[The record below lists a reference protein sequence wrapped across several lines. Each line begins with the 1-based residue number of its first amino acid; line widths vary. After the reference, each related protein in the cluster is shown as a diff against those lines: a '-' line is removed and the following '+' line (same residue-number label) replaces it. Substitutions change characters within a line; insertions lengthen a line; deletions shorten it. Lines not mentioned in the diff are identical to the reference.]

1 MDEVFTRDLVRLL
14 NTNDPFMTEA
24 REMCDLVGMPLDPL
38 VDFTNDPNDSNP
50 VLGHAQGVK
59 RLVLRQFIM
68 LRSFWNVEE
77 SDFLHCYDL
86 VEDCSGWNTN
96 ANDTATTSAK
106 AAKMYQLVVQSPTR

>member
-1 MDEVFTRDLVRLL
+1 MEMTFPLTLL
-14 NTNDPFMTEA
+14 RHLLQNLIVTMMRSSHCHLCPIKTSHAIHQEQ
-24 REMCDLVGMPLDPL
+24 LITTLQ
-38 VDFTNDPNDSNP
+38 TK
-50 VLGHAQGVK
+50 HAQGVK